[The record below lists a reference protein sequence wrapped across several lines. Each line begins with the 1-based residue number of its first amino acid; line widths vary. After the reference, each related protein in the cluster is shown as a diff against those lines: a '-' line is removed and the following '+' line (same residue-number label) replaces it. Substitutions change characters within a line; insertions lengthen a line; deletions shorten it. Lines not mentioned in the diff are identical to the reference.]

1 MGRAKRKS
9 SQPEPESLSPLL
21 APIQALQD
29 LLSEFNDLGVI
40 IGGVAASL
48 LGAPRYTVDL
58 DAVFILNLDDIPR
71 LLNEAARRGI
81 QPRISDPH
89 GFAKKNRVLLLRHIA
104 SGIDIDISLGTL
116 PFEIEMVER
125 SSILEIGGVI
135 LRLPTPEDL
144 IIMKAIAHRMKD
156 LEDIRGIA
164 NNHPNLDRGR
174 IQFWVKQF
182 GEALDLLDLWQE
194 IEKLL

>member
-1 MGRAKRKS
+1 MGKAKRKS

-81 QPRISDPH
+81 QPRISDPL

-182 GEALDLLDLWQE
+182 GEALEMLDLWQE